1 MLASEMNTEA
11 VLESS
16 TRDQET
22 VEEEIEEFEEERLQ
36 ASERPLC
43 LVHIM
48 LSSQATLT
56 TQLEDNCRRINIFH
70 TRVAYKGKAPNVIND
85 NGSGLNVIYI
95 EDVEELYLHKE
106 KQHNPY
112 SVS

>member
-11 VLESS
+11 VLQSS

-48 LSSQATLT
+48 LSSHATLT

-70 TRVAYKGKAPNVIND
+70 TRVAYKGKAPNVIID
-85 NGSGLNVIYI
+85 NGSG
-95 EDVEELYLHKE
+95 
-106 KQHNPY
+106 
-112 SVS
+112 